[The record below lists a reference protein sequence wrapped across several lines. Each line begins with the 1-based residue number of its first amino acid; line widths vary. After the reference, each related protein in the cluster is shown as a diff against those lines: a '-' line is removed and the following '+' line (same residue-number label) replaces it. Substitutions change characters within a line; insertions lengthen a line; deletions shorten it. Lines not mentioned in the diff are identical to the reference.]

1 MVRVLFVCMALLFS
15 GNLASADSRH
25 ADNGPFHYEFEEI
38 APGVWAGVRP
48 DGPRFPVQGST
59 VFVVEDEGV
68 IVFDGGAV
76 PVMADIVIEKIRSI
90 TDAPVTHVVISHW
103 HGDHLFGVFRFA
115 EEYPNVQYVAH
126 DFTQRAI
133 KGDRVDY
140 ITGYQDFGDRFRPQ
154 LTTALET
161 GIDLDGETALDDMR
175 RGLLER
181 MLKDL
186 DVVDPEYKRTRVTE
200 PTVSFEDKLT
210 LHLGDRSI
218 ELLYLGDANTAG
230 DIVMWLPDE
239 RIVAT
244 GDMVVKPTPY
254 AFNVPP
260 RKWAQTLRNLNAL
273 DYATLVPGHGEIQRD
288 TAYVDLIIETS
299 DAIADQRD
307 QMIAAGKSNEEI
319 QDALDFSEFKDRFTG
334 GDAYTELYYEAY
346 FENPMR
352 AAAIKE
358 LSGEPMVVIGPTART
373 GDAE

>member
-1 MVRVLFVCMALLFS
+1 MMRVFLACAALLFS
-15 GNLASADSRH
+15 AEIAWADGRN
-25 ADNGPFHYEFEEI
+25 DEKGPFHYAFEEI

-59 VFVVEDEGV
+59 VFVVEDESV
-68 IVFDGGAV
+68 VVFDGGAV
-76 PVMADIVIEKIRSI
+76 PVMADIIIEKIRSI

-103 HGDHLFGVFRFA
+103 HGDHLFGAFRFA
-115 EEYPNVQYVAH
+115 EEYPNVQYIAH
-126 DFTQRAI
+126 RFTQRAI

-140 ITGYQDFGDRFRPQ
+140 ITGYQNFGDRVRPQ
-154 LTTALET
+154 ITQALDT
-161 GIDLDGETALDDMR
+161 GVDLDGETELDDMR

-181 MLKDL
+181 MFNDL
-186 DVVDPEYKRTRVTE
+186 DVVDSEYKRARVTE
-200 PTVSFEDKLT
+200 PTISFEDKLT
-210 LHLGDRSI
+210 LYVGDRSI
-218 ELLYLGDANTAG
+218 ELLFLGDANTAG

-260 RKWAQTLRNLNAL
+260 RRWAQTLRNLNAL
-273 DYATLVPGHGEIQRD
+273 DYAILVPGHGEIQRD

-307 QMIAAGKSNEEI
+307 QMIAEGKSNEEI
-319 QDALDFSEFKDRFTG
+319 QEALDFSAFKERFTR

-358 LSGEPMVVIGPTART
+358 LSGEPMVVIGPTTRT
-373 GDAE
+373 GEDE